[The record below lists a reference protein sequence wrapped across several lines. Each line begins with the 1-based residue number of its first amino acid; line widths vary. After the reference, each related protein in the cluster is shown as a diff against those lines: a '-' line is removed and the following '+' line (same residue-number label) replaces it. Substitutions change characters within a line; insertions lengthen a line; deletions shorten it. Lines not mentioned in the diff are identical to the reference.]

1 MPASDP
7 VASSPERVCP
17 LLNGVKIPQVSLKT
31 ADGAPFELMAAIQTK
46 ARETIEKHKI
56 AFTLL
61 SDSQMTASRAFRIA
75 YKVDDA
81 TLKLFAQNGIDLEA
95 ASGEK
100 HHELQVPAVF
110 LVATNG
116 VIQFEY
122 INPDYTVRAHPD
134 VLLAA
139 ARVSRK

>member
-1 MPASDP
+1 LVQLRDTESQFGSLGFQIIAVSPDQPAK
-7 VASSPERVCP
+7 V
-17 LLNGVKIPQVSLKT
+17 
-31 ADGAPFELMAAIQTK
+31 
-46 ARETIEKHKI
+46 RETIEKHKI

-81 TLKLFAQNGIDLEA
+81 TLKLLA
-95 ASGEK
+95 
-100 HHELQVPAVF
+100 
-110 LVATNG
+110 
-116 VIQFEY
+116 FEY

-139 ARVSRK
+139 ASVSRK

>member
-1 MPASDP
+1 LVQLRDTEPQFSSLGFQVIAVSPDQP
-7 VASSPERVCP
+7 VKV
-17 LLNGVKIPQVSLKT
+17 
-31 ADGAPFELMAAIQTK
+31 
-46 ARETIEKHKI
+46 RETIQKHKI
-56 AFTLL
+56 TFTLL
-61 SDSQMTASRAFRIA
+61 SDNQMTASRAFRIA

-81 TLKLFAQNGIDLEA
+81 TLKLLSQNGIDLEG

-100 HHELQVPAVF
+100 HHELPVPAVF

-116 VIQFEY
+116 MIQFEY

-139 ARVSRK
+139 ARASRK

>member
-1 MPASDP
+1 LVQLRDLESQFHDLGFQIIAVSPDQPA
-7 VASSPERVCP
+7 
-17 LLNGVKIPQVSLKT
+17 KI
-31 ADGAPFELMAAIQTK
+31 
-46 ARETIEKHKI
+46 RETIEKHRI

-61 SDSQMTASRAFRIA
+61 SDSQMIASRAFRIA
-75 YKVDDA
+75 YQVDEA
-81 TLKLFAQNGIDLEA
+81 TLKLFGQNGIDVEG

-100 HHELQVPAVF
+100 HHELPVPAVF

-122 INPDYTVRAHPD
+122 VNPDYSVRAHPD

>member
-1 MPASDP
+1 VESLLGDYGFQILGISPDQPAK
-7 VASSPERVCP
+7 V
-17 LLNGVKIPQVSLKT
+17 
-31 ADGAPFELMAAIQTK
+31 
-46 ARETIEKHKI
+46 RETVEKHSMK
-56 AFTLL
+56 FQLL
-61 SDSQMTASRAFRIA
+61 SDSKMAAARAFGIA

-81 TLKLFAQNGIDLEA
+81 TLNLLTQHGVDLEA

-100 HHELQVPAVF
+100 HHELPVPAVF
-110 LVATNG
+110 VTSTRG

-122 INPDYTVRAHPD
+122 VNPDYSVRLHGE

>member
-1 MPASDP
+1 M
-7 VASSPERVCP
+7 
-17 LLNGVKIPQVSLKT
+17 
-31 ADGAPFELMAAIQTK
+31 
-46 ARETIEKHKI
+46 
-56 AFTLL
+56 
-61 SDSQMTASRAFRIA
+61 
-75 YKVDDA
+75 
-81 TLKLFAQNGIDLEA
+81 LKLLAQHGIDLEA

-100 HHELQVPAVF
+100 HHELPVPAVF

-122 INPDYTVRAHPD
+122 INPDYSVGAHPD

>member
-1 MPASDP
+1 LVQLRDTESQFSSLGFQIIAVSPDQPAK
-7 VASSPERVCP
+7 V
-17 LLNGVKIPQVSLKT
+17 
-31 ADGAPFELMAAIQTK
+31 
-46 ARETIEKHKI
+46 RETIEKHKI
-56 AFTLL
+56 TFTLL
-61 SDSQMTASRAFRIA
+61 SDNQMTASRAFRTA

-81 TLKLFAQNGIDLEA
+81 TLKLLAQNGIDLEA

-100 HHELQVPAVF
+100 HHELPVPAVF

>member
-1 MPASDP
+1 MVQLRDIESQLSDLGFQIIGISPDQPA
-7 VASSPERVCP
+7 RV
-17 LLNGVKIPQVSLKT
+17 
-31 ADGAPFELMAAIQTK
+31 
-46 ARETIEKHKI
+46 RETTAKHKI
-56 AFTLL
+56 SFTLL

-75 YKVDDA
+75 YKVDDV
-81 TLKLFAQNGIDLEA
+81 TLKLLVENGIDLEG

-100 HHELQVPAVF
+100 HHELPVPALF

-122 INPDYTVRAHPD
+122 INPDYSVRAHPD